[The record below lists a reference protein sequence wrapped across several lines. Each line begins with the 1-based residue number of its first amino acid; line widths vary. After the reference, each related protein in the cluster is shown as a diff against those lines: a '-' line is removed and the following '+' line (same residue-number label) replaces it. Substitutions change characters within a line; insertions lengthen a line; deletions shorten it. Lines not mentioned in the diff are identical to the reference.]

1 MGFVVSELLL
11 KSVKELLAMVNG
23 TEVGIPPPPP
33 PPPPPV
39 ILKVMVIVALP
50 PVDPVAVIEIA
61 VLLVAEGDPENC
73 PVTVLKVN
81 PAGTAAPP
89 IE

>member
-1 MGFVVSELLL
+1 
-11 KSVKELLAMVNG
+11 MVNG

-50 PVDPVAVIEIA
+50 PVDPVAVIEID

-81 PAGTAAPP
+81 PAGTVAPP
-89 IE
+89 IEYDTVPLKLLVIGIGVDKD